1 MSDREPLPNDPTPAM
16 RDPAAARQWVARI
29 RRKVAEGGRPIRLME
44 VCGTHTVAISRSGI
58 RSLLAGAVE
67 LVSGPGCP
75 VCVTADAEIDRML
88 AYCDVPGAIVTTYGD
103 LLKVPG
109 SNGSLAERRAAGAD
123 VRVVYSAMDAIA
135 LAKTEPTRPVIFL
148 GIGFETTAPA
158 AALALATAAE
168 QGVPNFYIHSA
179 HKLTPPAMR
188 ALLGDGGANLDGFI
202 CPGHVC
208 TVLGEQ
214 GFAFLHDEYGM
225 AAAIAGFE
233 PLDIL
238 TAVDCLVD
246 AVQGRRDKALVN
258 TYSRWVRPEGN
269 PAARAAMARTF
280 IPCDSPW
287 RGLGTIPGSGLAL
300 RPEYRAHDAAA
311 AFPAELPPPKVR
323 KGCRCGQVL
332 RGEIKPTECG
342 LFGKA
347 CRPDMPLGPC
357 MVSGEGACAAY
368 FRYGDGAEPAPAE

>member
-1 MSDREPLPNDPTPAM
+1 MGNDLTTAM
-16 RDPAAARQWVARI
+16 RDPEAARQWVARI
-29 RRKVAEGGRPIRLME
+29 RRKVEGGGRTIRLME

-58 RSLLAGAVE
+58 RSLLAGAVD

-75 VCVTADAEIDRML
+75 VCVTDDSEIDRML

-109 SNGSLAERRAAGAD
+109 SSGSLAERRAAGAD

-135 LAKTEPTRPVIFL
+135 MAQAEPERPVIFL

-168 QGVPNFYIHSA
+168 QSVRNFYVHSA

-188 ALLGDGGANLDGFI
+188 TLLSGGGAHLDGFI
-202 CPGHVC
+202 CPGHVS

-214 GFAFLHDEYGM
+214 GFAFLSEEYGM
-225 AAAIAGFE
+225 PSAIAGFE

-238 TAVDCLVD
+238 TAVDYLVD
-246 AVQGRRDKALVN
+246 AAQGRRPPLLVN
-258 TYSRWVRPEGN
+258 TYTRWVRPEGN
-269 PAARAAMARTF
+269 PAARQAIARTF
-280 IPCDSPW
+280 MPCDAPW
-287 RGLGTIPGSGLAL
+287 RGLGAIPGSGLAL
-300 RPEYRAHDAAA
+300 RPEFAAFDADR
-311 AFPAELPPPKVR
+311 AFPAELPPPGPR

-332 RGEIKPTECG
+332 RGDIRPTACG
-342 LFGKA
+342 LFGTA
-347 CRPDMPLGPC
+347 CRPDSPLGPC
-357 MVSGEGACAAY
+357 MVSSEGACAAY
-368 FRYGDGAEPAPAE
+368 YRYGDGSEPAPVP